1 VTTRSRVGASLIAAF
16 IAASALLVPA
26 SPADAAA
33 VITVT
38 STPSWRF
45 PQQLPAAS
53 SGLTTRITV
62 TVSSTEPVASATATA
77 QYDGAELLVTNPVQ
91 QLGTLAQ
98 PKTISFDVAGVAP
111 GMHHLFVDVTS
122 PSSLGGGTT
131 LPYLW
136 TSGSPLLTGTNPLFD
151 RSYGWQGTEHVAG
164 LESSTRAVQ
173 MLTIVSDTFAYVGL
187 PPNGR
192 PVCTTEGRGCV
203 RYAYEN
209 LGQILQVGTG
219 IIAKPY
225 GPGLYTDGLV
235 PADEQD
241 GELFGRHVFSG
252 YDSFTSSHSHL
263 NGTFRYSSLD
273 YPTGL
278 TYEKVTF
285 RKDGS
290 YALAYAYDGGKVKKL
305 AGRFRLGKHGEITFR
320 SPRGRVVQRGT
331 VLIEGRPAACVLK
344 ETCLGRGGGPYK
356 RGIWLILS
364 GAKGKHPDGNLLQ
377 RVH

>member
-1 VTTRSRVGASLIAAF
+1 MRAALIAVLGAT
-16 IAASALLVPA
+16 SALLVTAP
-26 SPADAAA
+26 PADAAA

-38 STPSWRF
+38 STPSSRF

-77 QYDGAELLVTNPVQ
+77 EYDGTELVVTNPVQ

-111 GMHHLFVDVTS
+111 GVHQLFVNVTA

-136 TSGSPLLTGTNPLFD
+136 TSGSPLFVGTNGLYG

-173 MLTIVSDTFAYVGL
+173 MLTIVSKTFAYVGL
-187 PPNGR
+187 PPHGR
-192 PVCTTEGRGCV
+192 PVCTQEGHGCLP
-203 RYAYEN
+203 YSYDN
-209 LGQILQVGTG
+209 LNQILQVGTG
-219 IIAKPY
+219 IIAKVY
-225 GPGLYTDGLV
+225 GPGLYSDGLV

-241 GELFGRHVFSG
+241 GELYGRHLFSG
-252 YDSFTSSHSHL
+252 QDDFTSPRTHL
-263 NGTFRYSSLD
+263 NGTFRYSSPD

-290 YALAYAYDGGKVKKL
+290 YALAYAHDGGKVKKL
-305 AGRFRLGKHGEITFR
+305 AGRFRLGGHGKITFR
-320 SPRGRVVQRGT
+320 SPQGRVVQRGT
-331 VLIEGRPAACVLK
+331 VLLQGRPAACVVK
-344 ETCLGRGGGPYK
+344 ETCLVRGGGPYS

-377 RVH
+377 LVR